1 MFYREKE
8 VYQPLLNEISRMKE
22 LKLEADLYEMEG
34 YQDFYPAYQDYKEAQ
49 KNYENKGYTK
59 EMLEKIHSYFY
70 SQGEILA
77 RKQQEMKKLIQIG
90 RHLEKRNYQ
99 KQEVVERNVRSRKE

>member
-1 MFYREKE
+1 
-8 VYQPLLNEISRMKE
+8 
-22 LKLEADLYEMEG
+22 
-34 YQDFYPAYQDYKEAQ
+34 
-49 KNYENKGYTK
+49 
-59 EMLEKIHSYFY
+59 MLEKIHSYFY